1 MVLRGSQ
8 VTTPRSLEMGPPVC
22 PAATRTPNPSPVAS
36 SGGTSQGDAQ
46 EHGEAWWPT
55 LLFGVH
61 GGIPPQNCWRGAGGL
76 EALCNPLHKGS
87 GSWQGAFPF
96 PPWVSCILPAWA
108 ASLGQSSPG
117 DANKVCFSMGFAP
130 SKCSLLLILAR
141 GCRGSRY
148 QMISALAGTRRR
160 CHYITPLF
168 LPLNIHSSLRAKQ
181 TWSEGRRMETFCLHH
196 AI

>member
-1 MVLRGSQ
+1 MANPPFWGARRDPPRELLERCRG
-8 VTTPRSLEMGPPVC
+8 T
-22 PAATRTPNPSPVAS
+22 
-36 SGGTSQGDAQ
+36 
-46 EHGEAWWPT
+46 
-55 LLFGVH
+55 
-61 GGIPPQNCWRGAGGL
+61 RGAL
-76 EALCNPLHKGS
+76 QPLAQRQ

-117 DANKVCFSMGFAP
+117 DARIHLKHPADKVCFSAGFAP

-148 QMISALAGTRRR
+148 QMISALAGTRQR